1 MILDPNIVRD
11 VLLFLE
17 DNLIYEDFD
26 TQNPHIH
33 NTFSATEIGNYLNKK
48 KHYHLS
54 DDKDIA
60 DRLPLLLRYFSAT
73 FLQSSRKALFT
84 GDWAIILLPSFT
96 STSYA

>member
-33 NTFSATEIGNYLNKK
+33 NTFSATEIGEIL
-48 KHYHLS
+48 
-54 DDKDIA
+54 DK
-60 DRLPLLLRYFSAT
+60 
-73 FLQSSRKALFT
+73 RKIT
-84 GDWAIILLPSFT
+84 T
-96 STSYA
+96 